1 MLIKNL
7 DILKGISYNC
17 ILSFKGT
24 TFLRNCKI
32 FFYFFCILCKNIAT
46 SHKKQ
51 RATNAAL
58 CKYMNNRLI
67 ILLQL

>member
-17 ILSFKGT
+17 LLSFKGT

-32 FFYFFCILCKNIAT
+32 FFIFFAFYVKNRDF
-46 SHKKQ
+46 S
-51 RATNAAL
+51 
-58 CKYMNNRLI
+58 
-67 ILLQL
+67 

>member
-17 ILSFKGT
+17 LLSFKGT

-32 FFYFFCILCKNIAT
+32 FFYFFAIYVKKIET
-46 SHKKQ
+46 SHKQ

>member
-17 ILSFKGT
+17 LLSFKGT

-32 FFYFFCILCKNIAT
+32 FLFFFAFYVKNIDFVL
-46 SHKKQ
+46 KKTKIGKVIYDP
-51 RATNAAL
+51 ANF
-58 CKYMNNRLI
+58 
-67 ILLQL
+67 